1 MLRARSDFQPLMKGS
16 TVMKQAQR
24 FALVAVFASSFAAVS
39 TSHAQMGGMD
49 MKDMDMEKCKGMDMS
64 KCKDMM
70 GKDKKGME
78 MKGMGADKKSE
89 AQSHKGVG
97 TVKKVD
103 RASGK
108 VTIAHGPI
116 PTMKWPAMNMTFT
129 VRDKALLGKFSQDK
143 KVEFEFVER
152 GSNYVITSVK

>member
-1 MLRARSDFQPLMKGS
+1 MKKANRVS
-16 TVMKQAQR
+16 
-24 FALVAVFASSFAAVS
+24 LAAVLVLFVATIPLS
-39 TSHAQMGGMD
+39 RAQGMGGMD
-49 MKDMDMEKCKGMDMS
+49 MKDMDMSKCKDMMQGMDMS

-78 MKGMGADKKSE
+78 MKGMGADKKAE
-89 AQSHKGVG
+89 VQSHKGVG

-103 RASGK
+103 SAGGK

-129 VRDKALLGKFSQDK
+129 VKDKAMLGKFSQDK
-143 KVEFEFVER
+143 KVEFEFVDQ

>member
-1 MLRARSDFQPLMKGS
+1 MKRPVVLSAVVALSIAIIPLSRAQG
-16 TVMKQAQR
+16 
-24 FALVAVFASSFAAVS
+24 
-39 TSHAQMGGMD
+39 MGGMD
-49 MKDMDMEKCKGMDMS
+49 MKDMDMSKCKEMMQGMDMS

-89 AQSHKGVG
+89 VHKGAG

-103 RASGK
+103 RAGGK

-116 PTMKWPAMNMTFT
+116 PTMKWPAMSMTFT
-129 VRDKALLGKFSQDK
+129 VKNKALLGKFSQDK
-143 KVEFEFVER
+143 KVEFEFVEQ

>member
-1 MLRARSDFQPLMKGS
+1 MQFLNPERRNEMKRLIALSAVLALSVAMIPSSRAQG
-16 TVMKQAQR
+16 
-24 FALVAVFASSFAAVS
+24 
-39 TSHAQMGGMD
+39 MGGMD
-49 MKDMDMEKCKGMDMS
+49 MKGMDM
-64 KCKDMM
+64 
-70 GKDKKGME
+70 GK
-78 MKGMGADKKSE
+78 DKKSE

-103 RASGK
+103 RAAGK

-129 VRDKALLGKFSQDK
+129 VKDKALLGKFSQDK
-143 KVEFEFVER
+143 KVEFEFVEQ

>member
-1 MLRARSDFQPLMKGS
+1 MKGI

-24 FALVAVFASSFAAVS
+24 FALAAVLASSFAAVS
-39 TSHAQMGGMD
+39 PSHAQMGGMD
-49 MKDMDMEKCKGMDMS
+49 MKDMDMKKCKGMDMS

-78 MKGMGADKKSE
+78 MKDMGADKKSE

-97 TVKKVD
+97 TVKKID
-103 RASGK
+103 RAGGK

-116 PTMKWPAMNMTFT
+116 PTMKWPAMSMTFT
-129 VRDKALLGKFSQDK
+129 VKDKALLSKFSQDK
-143 KVEFEFVER
+143 KVEFEFVEQ
-152 GSNYVITSVK
+152 GSSYVIKSVK

>member
-1 MLRARSDFQPLMKGS
+1 MKGS
-16 TVMKQAQR
+16 TVMKQAQH
-24 FALVAVFASSFAAVS
+24 FALVAILTSSFAVS
-39 TSHAQMGGMD
+39 PSHAQMGGMD

-64 KCKDMM
+64 KCRDMM

-78 MKGMGADKKSE
+78 MKGMGPDKKSE
-89 AQSHKGVG
+89 VHKGAG

-103 RASGK
+103 SAGGK

-129 VRDKALLGKFSQDK
+129 VKDKALLGKLSQDK
-143 KVEFEFVER
+143 KVEFEFVEQE
-152 GSNYVITSVK
+152 SNYVITSVK

>member
-1 MLRARSDFQPLMKGS
+1 MQFLINPERRNEMKRLIVLSAVLALSIAMIPLSRAQG
-16 TVMKQAQR
+16 
-24 FALVAVFASSFAAVS
+24 
-39 TSHAQMGGMD
+39 MGGMD
-49 MKDMDMEKCKGMDMS
+49 MKDIDMSKCKDMMQGMDMS

-89 AQSHKGVG
+89 AKSHKGVG

-103 RASGK
+103 PAAGK

-116 PTMKWPAMNMTFT
+116 PTMNWFVIDTAFT
-129 VRDKALLGKFSQDK
+129 VKDKAMLGKFSQRS
-143 KVEFEFVER
+143 EE
-152 GSNYVITSVK
+152 